1 MIDLNPC
8 PFCGGE
14 PYFLKPRHEKGTAFD
29 TMMIECKHCGALP
42 YGVSVYDGKKEEDK
56 KAAIAKFWNRRSNN
70 WISVK
75 DRLPEEIHRINYYDK
90 VAGEASFT
98 ESDTVVCRIIY
109 DEEIQ
114 YVTGIFTDGQW
125 YLYHDMYNEETEELH
140 VTHWMPLPEPPEQEG
155 EEKS

>member
-1 MIDLNPC
+1 MIDLKPC

-56 KAAIAKFWNRRSNN
+56 KAAIAKFWNRRSND

-75 DRLPEEIHRINYYDK
+75 ERLPEKETFALLFSVDGEVYY
-90 VAGEASFT
+90 GSFGY
-98 ESDTVVCRIIY
+98 SKFYAFDSS
-109 DEEIQ
+109 
-114 YVTGIFTDGQW
+114 GIFAAFAT
-125 YLYHDMYNEETEELH
+125 YE
-140 VTHWMPLPEPPEQEG
+140 VSHWQYLPEPPEEVNKND
-155 EEKS
+155 EP

>member
-1 MIDLNPC
+1 MIELKPC

-56 KAAIAKFWNRRSNN
+56 KAAIAKFWNKRTHD

-75 DRLPEEIHRINYYDK
+75 ERLPECESFIKCNGFKFKVSADVLLWNESEGYMFVGSYDYSNNSWL
-90 VAGEASFT
+90 AE
-98 ESDTVVCRIIY
+98 Y
-109 DEEIQ
+109 D
-114 YVTGIFTDGQW
+114 
-125 YLYHDMYNEETEELH
+125 NP
-140 VTHWMPLPEPPEQEG
+140 THWMKLPEPPTLEG
-155 EEKS
+155 DE